1 MFIRILGFLLLGQIV
16 CNVYAKDFAN
26 QYTSF
31 SLPEGWECGLEGSE
45 WVCQHTNKDRKK
57 EAIIILA
64 AKIRGSQDN
73 ITDYMSY
80 LKKVK
85 SFTLPGGK
93 TQYSEPKYTTQ
104 KTIHSHPWID
114 SLHLASE
121 VPGFYT
127 RYMATIKED
136 LGIAV
141 TFSVA
146 KSHYNEYQGVF
157 DRIIE
162 TLRVFR
168 DKSKTSDQYTAKG
181 ARGSLLGESGIY
193 DPDANNL
200 DIQKQ
205 KQGRRST
212 SAAAEAGSYLIML
225 LILGGV
231 GYYLY
236 SKKKKKKK
244 NK

>member
-1 MFIRILGFLLLGQIV
+1 MFIKILGLLLLAQISSHV
-16 CNVYAKDFAN
+16 FAKDFAN

-64 AKIRGSQDN
+64 AKIRGGQDN
-73 ITDYMSY
+73 VSDYLSY

-104 KTIHSHPWID
+104 KTIHNHPWID

-157 DRIIE
+157 DRIVE

-168 DKSKTSDQYTAKG
+168 DKSKSADQYTAKG
-181 ARGSLLGESGIY
+181 SRGSLLQDSGIY
-193 DPDANNL
+193 DPDRDNM

-205 KQGRRST
+205 KQGKQGLS
-212 SAAAEAGSYLIML
+212 SAAETGSYLIML
-225 LILGGV
+225 LIFGGI

-244 NK
+244 